1 MAKTYSVDQLINK
14 KITIQRPVKVYRN
27 PYTKTPLYTNRAGQS
42 LGTVYSWV
50 TNRNTGDV
58 WLMFYDS
65 QKKAYY
71 VNTKDLAGAVDTKE
85 LKKEGA
91 KTTTEIFKEEQK
103 KANPVEFYIKQ
114 YGPWLAAGILGIV
127 LIKKL

>member
-1 MAKTYSVDQLINK
+1 MARTYSVDQLINK

-50 TNRNTGDV
+50 TNKNTGDV
-58 WLMFYDS
+58 WLMFYDAS
-65 QKKAYY
+65 GKPYY
-71 VNTKDLAGAVDTKE
+71 VNTKELAGAVDTKE
-85 LKKEGA
+85 LKQEGA
-91 KTTTEIFKEEQK
+91 KTTTEIYKEEQK
-103 KANPVEFYIKQ
+103 RANPVEFYIKQ

>member
-1 MAKTYSVDQLINK
+1 MAKTYPVDQLINK
-14 KITIQRPVKVYRN
+14 RITLQKPVKVYRT
-27 PYTKTPLYTNRAGQS
+27 PYNAQPLYTNRAGQS
-42 LGTVYSWV
+42 VGIVYSWV

-58 WLMFYDS
+58 WLMFYDA

-85 LKKEGA
+85 LKQEGA

-103 KANPVEFYIKQ
+103 KTNPVEFYVKQ
-114 YGPWLAAGILGIV
+114 YAPWLLGGIAAIV
-127 LIKKL
+127 LLKKL